1 MSYILRTN
9 ILRYYHPTS
18 NLVAFWHITILPLV
32 RCPSNFR
39 VTFIHPPF
47 DIYLSLFIPII
58 TPYYQTV
65 HYFRSL
71 WLEFL
76 LVQNFGAWDNTMSSD
91 HWFLKRVGNNS
102 CTKKS
107 KHVMDCPRTSSEM
120 SHPCPH
126 ITSNLLVWRI
136 HLARESHLTLGCQ
149 WNWKFKCNTMMM
161 TCNPIAGLIGINH
174 LPLFPCQWTWTFHPP
189 Y

>member
-1 MSYILRTN
+1 MVSHGWIWFDKGDDVYKGHSFLQSPRHWHSWNMSWAYI
-9 ILRYYHPTS
+9 
-18 NLVAFWHITILPLV
+18 
-32 RCPSNFR
+32 
-39 VTFIHPPF
+39 
-47 DIYLSLFIPII
+47 II
-58 TPYYQTV
+58 
-65 HYFRSL
+65 L
-71 WLEFL
+71 WLDL
-76 LVQNFGAWDNTMSSD
+76 LGYMWCSYGLTVVRSNWLLGLCLQLGLSQEIFYIMVIFMHFN
-91 HWFLKRVGNNS
+91 WFFKRVGNNS

-107 KHVMDCPRTSSEM
+107 KHVMDCPTASSEM

-161 TCNPIAGLIGINH
+161 TCNPIAGLIEINH
-174 LPLFPCQWTWTFHPP
+174 LPLFPYQWTWTFHPP

>member
-1 MSYILRTN
+1 MMFTRATVFFSHQDIDIHGICHEHTSWFYGWICWDTCDVHMGSQLWDQIGCWGHACNWGLSQEIFYIMV
-9 ILRYYHPTS
+9 IFMH
-18 NLVAFWHITILPLV
+18 F
-32 RCPSNFR
+32 
-39 VTFIHPPF
+39 
-47 DIYLSLFIPII
+47 
-58 TPYYQTV
+58 
-65 HYFRSL
+65 
-71 WLEFL
+71 
-76 LVQNFGAWDNTMSSD
+76 
-91 HWFLKRVGNNS
+91 HWFFKRVGNNS

-107 KHVMDCPRTSSEM
+107 KHVMDCPRASSDM